1 MKVLFELL
9 TEELPAKE
17 LLNIKD
23 EYLLDTLNKH
33 LIEYNNVNI
42 YYTPRRIAVE
52 FECLEFTKQ
61 TKQKVLGPPKNACF
75 DTNNQPTKALTSFL
89 EKNNTNLGECFFEET
104 KKGTYAGV
112 FVKSQSHSVKE
123 LLCQVF
129 SEFLNSIPFSKQM
142 RWGSGEYLFL
152 RPVHNMVLIADDSVV
167 DCVMFGKQSVSYT
180 FGHRFLSE
188 GKINLLSKNY
198 KEELKK
204 HFVIADQKEREEII
218 RASLKNMSNEN
229 KHYIIDE
236 ELLSEVVNLVE
247 YPHCLEGSFEEEF
260 LELPQE
266 VLISSMK
273 ANQKYFFSLKNGKL
287 TNSFCVV
294 SNIFTDDDTVITKG
308 NERVLRARFRD
319 AVFFYQEDLKVR
331 LEDLVDKLKTMLFH
345 KKLGTMYERTMRLV
359 DLSAY
364 IARLLNAQVDPVKR
378 AAYLSKAD
386 LLTHMVYEFPEVQG
400 IMGSIYAKKQMEDTI
415 VSQCIYEQY
424 LPKEEVFPQTK
435 EGIALSL
442 ADKFDLIVGG
452 MIADLKPTGN
462 KDPYALRR
470 AALSIIKIALYSK
483 LNFDIADIINFTL
496 SLYKK
501 QGIAFSEEI
510 FDTILEFIKVRF
522 INTFEEQVEIV
533 KSVVEVDFRDILDAF
548 LKIEAMK
555 TFYNE
560 SDEQTLFS
568 IKRVFNIVPDEFDK
582 TDIDE
587 YLFTSIEETEF
598 YNYLNVLK
606 KNLIQF
612 LQNKDYLSYLRNLV
626 NKSIISRFFDKVL
639 IMDKDEKIKHNRL
652 SLMNNYKQLVLK
664 VANFKYLS
672 I

>member
-1 MKVLFELL
+1 MRVLFELL

-17 LLNIKD
+17 LLYIEDENLLNI
-23 EYLLDTLNKH
+23 LSKH
-33 LIEYNNVNI
+33 NIEYENPKI

-52 FECLEFTKQ
+52 FDCLEFTKQ
-61 TKQKVLGPPKNACF
+61 TNQKVSGPPKSVCF
-75 DTNNQPTKALTSFL
+75 DNNNQPTKALISFL
-89 EKNNTNLGECFFEET
+89 EKNNANLDECFFEDT
-104 KKGTYAGV
+104 KKGTYVGV
-112 FVKSQSHSVKE
+112 FVKSQSNPVKE
-123 LLCQVF
+123 LLCTVF

-152 RPVHNMVLIADDSVV
+152 RPVHNVLLMVDNNVV
-167 DCVMFGKQSVSYT
+167 ECTMFGKQSVSYT

-188 GKINLLSKNY
+188 GKINLLNKNY
-198 KEELKK
+198 KEELKRY
-204 HFVIADQKEREEII
+204 FVIVDQKERERII
-218 RASLKNMSNEN
+218 KDSLKNMSSE
-229 KHYIIDE
+229 KKQYIIDE
-236 ELLSEVVNLVE
+236 DLLKEVVNLVE
-247 YPHCLEGSFEEEF
+247 YPNCLEGSFEEEF
-260 LELPQE
+260 LELPQA

-273 ANQKYFFSLKNGKL
+273 ANQKYFFSLENGKL
-287 TNSFCVV
+287 TNRFCVV
-294 SNIFTDDDTVITKG
+294 SNIFTDDDTIIIRG

-319 AVFFYQEDLKVR
+319 AVFFYQEDLKVK
-331 LEDLVDKLKTMLFH
+331 LETLVDKLKTMLFH

-364 IARLLNAQVDPVKR
+364 IAELLNAQVNPVKR

-400 IMGSIYAKKQMEDTI
+400 VMGSIYAKKHFEDDL

-424 LPKEEVFPQTK
+424 LPKDEIFPQTK

-442 ADKFDLIVGG
+442 ADKFDLIAGG

-470 AALSIIKIALYSK
+470 AALSIIKIAIHSK
-483 LNFDIADIINFTL
+483 LNFDITDIINFTL
-496 SLYKK
+496 LLYKK
-501 QGIAFSEEI
+501 QGIAFDKQI

-522 INTFEEQVEIV
+522 INTFEEHVEIV
-533 KSVVEVDFRDILDAF
+533 KSVVEVNFNDIYKSL

-555 TFYNE
+555 TFYSE

-568 IKRVFNIVPDEFDK
+568 VKRVFNIVPDEFDK
-582 TDIDE
+582 IDIDE
-587 YLFTSIEETEF
+587 SLFASSEETEF
-598 YNYLNVLK
+598 FYYVSGLRENLK
-606 KNLIQF
+606 QF

-626 NKSIISRFFDKVL
+626 NKSIVSSFFDKVL
-639 IMDKDEKIKHNRL
+639 IMDKDEKIKNNRL
-652 SLMNNYKQLVLK
+652 SLLNNYKQLVLK